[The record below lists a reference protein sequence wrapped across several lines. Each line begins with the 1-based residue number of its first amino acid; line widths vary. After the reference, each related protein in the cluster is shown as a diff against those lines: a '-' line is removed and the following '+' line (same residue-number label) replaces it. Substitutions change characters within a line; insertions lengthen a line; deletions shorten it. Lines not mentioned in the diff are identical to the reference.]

1 VNHKVG
7 SESACTPESAR
18 WRAGLIELQAG
29 QIVSHGDLGPW
40 NSVWNNETLVGLID
54 WEFAEPRW
62 PVEDVAEVAWY
73 FVPLQGPGVWRE
85 AGFTETPP
93 FGRRLSV
100 LCEAY
105 GGFMVEEVVDAL
117 IQRQQLERRRTLE
130 LGGSGVSPW
139 ARFLAPRAM
148 SLSST
153 RNTRG

>member
-1 VNHKVG
+1 
-7 SESACTPESAR
+7 
-18 WRAGLIELQAG
+18 
-29 QIVSHGDLGPW
+29 VSHGDLGPW

-62 PVEDVAEVAWY
+62 PVEDVAEV
-73 FVPLQGPGVWRE
+73 GVVLRP
-85 AGFTETPP
+85 ATGSGGLARGGVTETPP

-139 ARFLAPRAM
+139 ARFLA
-148 SLSST
+148 
-153 RNTRG
+153 RGDVAQFDEEHAWLKAQRDRLIAGRMPT